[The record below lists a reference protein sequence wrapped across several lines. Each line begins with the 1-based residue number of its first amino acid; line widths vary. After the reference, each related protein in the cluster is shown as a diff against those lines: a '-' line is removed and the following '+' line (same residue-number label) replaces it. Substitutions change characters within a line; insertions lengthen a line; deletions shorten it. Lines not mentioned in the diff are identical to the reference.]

1 VLCFKCFI
9 SFRRVQTGTVG
20 GRSRSCTLTIK
31 QSGWK
36 PTFQFN
42 TQSDMDAFVVVVRH
56 HAFLDIAADPSRD
69 DTFFA
74 FQYLHSNSKKG
85 WVCV

>member
-1 VLCFKCFI
+1 
-9 SFRRVQTGTVG
+9 
-20 GRSRSCTLTIK
+20 LTIK

-74 FQYLHSNSKKG
+74 FQYLHGNSKKG